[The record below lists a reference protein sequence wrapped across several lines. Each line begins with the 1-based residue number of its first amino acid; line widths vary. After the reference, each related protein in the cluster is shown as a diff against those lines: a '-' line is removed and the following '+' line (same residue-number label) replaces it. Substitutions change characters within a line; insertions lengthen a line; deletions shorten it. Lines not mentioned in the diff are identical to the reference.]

1 MPSTVNGVGFEKQTQ
16 FVRLGKFE
24 PIKIKAI
31 VEIVNPLSF
40 DEFVGLA
47 NSKIAIHAV

>member
-1 MPSTVNGVGFEKQTQ
+1 
-16 FVRLGKFE
+16 
-24 PIKIKAI
+24 